1 MLTKQESVEN
11 TLKCQLSIEDANRVD
26 LDVGKLVEE
35 NVATL
40 CNQQVFPEQDPNLK
54 IARVVKKAY
63 PKRSRLASVTQR
75 LYNLESGNEPEK
87 SLNIELD
94 LYQMETY

>member
-1 MLTKQESVEN
+1 MTKQEPIEN
-11 TLKCQLSIEDANRVD
+11 TLKCQLSIEDANRVG
-26 LDVGKLVEE
+26 LDIAKLIEE
-35 NVATL
+35 NVAAVRT
-40 CNQQVFPEQDPNLK
+40 QHVFPDQEPKLK
-54 IARVVKKAY
+54 VPRVIKNAY
-63 PKRSRLASVTQR
+63 PKKSRLGRVTQR